1 MARPGSFVR
10 IAARIN
16 AANNPFLCMLREK
29 YSRGWELIPILSRLE
44 ESKLKAYEDI
54 VSKIASKQNPF
65 DARLTEPFRHESSK
79 RKAISCPVESSE
91 LSSIYEELRRNGL
104 KDINFGKRPR
114 RDGHR
119 IESTA
124 SSEFQPWIF
133 ILNHITK
140 RQADIKLKDVLEML
154 RICRNDPGT
163 VTVEGLCLRQELD
176 SGSPSS
182 PKEGSPWKMFPFIG
196 CNPKPPQAN
205 IRRAYKTP
213 DAPSVVDVS
222 PSDKLG

>member
-1 MARPGSFVR
+1 MV
-10 IAARIN
+10 
-16 AANNPFLCMLREK
+16 
-29 YSRGWELIPILSRLE
+29 
-44 ESKLKAYEDI
+44 
-54 VSKIASKQNPF
+54 
-65 DARLTEPFRHESSK
+65 T
-79 RKAISCPVESSE
+79 E
-91 LSSIYEELRRNGL
+91 LSPPLPA
-104 KDINFGKRPR
+104 NFNLV
-114 RDGHR
+114 
-119 IESTA
+119 I
-124 SSEFQPWIF
+124 

-140 RQADIKLKDVLEML
+140 RQADIKSKDVLEML

-196 CNPKPPQAN
+196 CNPKPPQAY